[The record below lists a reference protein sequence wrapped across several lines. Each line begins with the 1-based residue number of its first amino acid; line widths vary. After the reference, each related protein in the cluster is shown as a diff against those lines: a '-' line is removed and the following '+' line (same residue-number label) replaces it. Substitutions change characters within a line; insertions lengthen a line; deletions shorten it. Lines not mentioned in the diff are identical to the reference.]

1 MTFFMIIVVVGCF
14 AICGMGLQNG
24 VEKITKV
31 MMLLLLALMLILA
44 VRSVTLD
51 GASEGL
57 HFYLAPDFHKVVE
70 YGLFDTIFAAMGQ
83 AFFTLSLGIGALA
96 IFGSYIAKERS
107 LTGEAVFIT
116 ILDTAVALIS
126 GLIIF
131 PACFSFGVN
140 PDSGPNLLFVTLP
153 NVFNAMPWGQFW
165 GALFFLFMIFASYST
180 VIAVFENITACI
192 RDLTGWSRSKTIYI
206 NIVLITML
214 SMPCILGFNV
224 WSHIQPLGPGSCI
237 LDLEDFFISN
247 NLLPLGSLVYLL
259 FCTQRYG
266 WGWNNFIKEA
276 DTGNGLKFP
285 KWMRFYVTYIL
296 PLIVLGI
303 FINGYFALFK

>member
-1 MTFFMIIVVVGCF
+1 M
-14 AICGMGLQNG
+14 A
-24 VEKITKV
+24 
-31 MMLLLLALMLILA
+31 
-44 VRSVTLD
+44 
-51 GASEGL
+51 
-57 HFYLAPDFHKVVE
+57 
-70 YGLFDTIFAAMGQ
+70 Q

-131 PACFSFGVN
+131 PACFSFGVK

-206 NIVLITML
+206 NIVLIILL
-214 SMPCILGFNV
+214 SMPCVLGFNV
-224 WSHIQPLGPGSCI
+224 LSHIQPLGPGSCI

-259 FCTQRYG
+259 FCTQRYHSR
-266 WGWNNFIKEA
+266 NNPPVGHSGGIKEA

-296 PLIVLGI
+296 PLIVLVI
-303 FINGYFALFK
+303 FINGYAALFK